1 MFLKTGEIVE
11 NKQIHEFDS
20 AITDLQMSPD
30 RLSFI
35 TASKDKSA
43 KVRIIGTKMTTSA
56 NEVAAYLL
64 P

>member
-11 NKQIHEFDS
+11 NRQIHEFDS

-43 KVRIIGTKMTTSA
+43 KVRIIGIRMTTSA